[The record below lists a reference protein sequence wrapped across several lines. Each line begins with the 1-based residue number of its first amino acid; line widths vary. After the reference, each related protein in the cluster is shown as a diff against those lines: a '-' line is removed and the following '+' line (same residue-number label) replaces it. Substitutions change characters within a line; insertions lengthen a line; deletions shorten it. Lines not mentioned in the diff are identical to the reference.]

1 MEEKQVALF
10 FGAALH
16 DIGKVVQRATG
27 EKVRHSK
34 VGCDFLKDYT
44 KNKEILTSVA
54 HHHYQEISQSKIADN
69 DLGYI
74 TYIADNI
81 ASGVDRRE
89 SEEEGNIS
97 WDTYTNQ
104 EDIFN
109 TFGEKTT
116 ERYYKPVMLD
126 DTKEYNQAREENHK
140 FSQGDYAGIVTKIK
154 DTLTKIQFEEKY
166 ADSLLNMLEGTLS
179 FVPSSTNTKE
189 IADISLYDHMKLTAA
204 IANAIY
210 EYAKEKEITD
220 YKEKFF
226 EKAEE
231 FYEEEAFLLYSFDLS
246 GIQDFIYT
254 IVSSGAQQQLRSRS
268 FYLEMIAEVA
278 VDNLLRENS
287 LTRANLLYSGGGHA
301 YIILPNTEFARTA
314 IEKVGQEMN
323 EWLMETFG
331 AKLYFA
337 FGYTHFCANK
347 VMQGNDPKEYSKI
360 FRKVSKQISE
370 KKLHRYDAETIEK
383 LNRGG
388 KKEGRECRVCRS
400 IDNLPEV
407 DEEETSICQMCKN
420 LEKFSK
426 DIQKEKYFELN
437 EQFGLE
443 VGKNQFL
450 KVVSEK
456 AIKAGE
462 VKGKIYVKN
471 QFATGESIGT
481 HIWVADYASEKD
493 IGEYAKM
500 ETVIRENEKLGI
512 RRLAVL
518 RCDVDNLGLGFMIGF
533 SKQNGGKFQTLSRT
547 ATFSRVMSQFFK
559 LYMNQFAKDY
569 EVTIVYSGGDDVFA
583 IGQWKSVIDFAIKLD
598 DELKTFSNHK
608 LSLSSGIGIFGG
620 KTPVNILAHQT
631 GELEE
636 SAKGVDN
643 KNGIALFS
651 SKFTYSYELFVEKIY
666 NEKLPFI
673 RNFFNNQNEK
683 GKAFIYKLLSLIRE
697 RNEKE
702 RITFARL
709 AYFLAR
715 LEDSMKKDD
724 KKLFK
729 EFKEQFKTWF
739 DDKENA
745 EQLECAIMLYI
756 YETRKD
762 GEHE

>member
-1 MEEKQVALF
+1 
-10 FGAALH
+10 
-16 DIGKVVQRATG
+16 
-27 EKVRHSK
+27 
-34 VGCDFLKDYT
+34 
-44 KNKEILTSVA
+44 
-54 HHHYQEISQSKIADN
+54 
-69 DLGYI
+69 
-74 TYIADNI
+74 
-81 ASGVDRRE
+81 
-89 SEEEGNIS
+89 
-97 WDTYTNQ
+97 
-104 EDIFN
+104 
-109 TFGEKTT
+109 
-116 ERYYKPVMLD
+116 
-126 DTKEYNQAREENHK
+126 
-140 FSQGDYAGIVTKIK
+140 
-154 DTLTKIQFEEKY
+154 
-166 ADSLLNMLEGTLS
+166 MLEGTLS